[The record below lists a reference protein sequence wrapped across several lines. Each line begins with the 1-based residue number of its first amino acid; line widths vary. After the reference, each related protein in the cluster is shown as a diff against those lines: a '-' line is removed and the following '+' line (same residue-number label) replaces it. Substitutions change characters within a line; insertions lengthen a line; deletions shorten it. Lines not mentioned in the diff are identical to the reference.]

1 MNRVALEQRPSKW
14 ALALAF
20 GLVYVCWGTTYLA
33 MKKGVREE
41 HLPPAL
47 FGGVRVTIAGLIL
60 LSFQLIRGERVRLA
74 AGDRLPVALSALLL
88 FVGGNGLIN
97 KAGQTL
103 DSGLCA
109 VLAATTPLWIG
120 LFEMFWPAG
129 ERLSRRGWLGLVI
142 GLMGVLVL
150 CVPLLDR
157 STRLELDIGYLIV
170 LGSATCWALGSL
182 VSRHCPV
189 SCPHLT
195 GAAYQMILG
204 GGSLALVGVLC
215 GEIQRLPDQITPR
228 AVEAFLWLLVVG
240 SLLGFVA
247 FNWLLAHV
255 SASHVGTYAYV
266 NPAIAVVLGILDGEP
281 LTAWL
286 VGGIVIILIG
296 VALVRTG
303 HTASAAPTAVIVAA
317 DPEEVVP

>member
-1 MNRVALEQRPSKW
+1 MNRMARQSRPSPW

-47 FGGVRVTIAGLIL
+47 FGGVRVCIAGLLL
-60 LSFQLIRGERVRLA
+60 LSWQLARGERVRLA
-74 AGDRLPVALSALLL
+74 AGDRLPLVLCALLL

-97 KAGQTL
+97 VAGQTL
-103 DSGLCA
+103 DSGVCA

-129 ERLSRRGWLGLVI
+129 ERLSGRGWLGLVI
-142 GLMGVLVL
+142 GLCGVLVL
-150 CVPLLDR
+150 CIPLVEQPGQVALD
-157 STRLELDIGYLIV
+157 LGYLIV

-182 VSRHCPV
+182 VSRHRPV
-189 SCPHLT
+189 GCPHLT

-215 GEIQRLPDQITPR
+215 GEIPRLPDQITPR
-228 AVEAFLWLLVVG
+228 AAEAFLWLLVVG

-266 NPAIAVVLGILDGEP
+266 NPAIAVVLGVLDGEP

-286 VGGIVIILIG
+286 MGGIVVILIG

-303 HTASAAPTAVIVAA
+303 HTLAPLNE
-317 DPEEVVP
+317 PEPVPCQPEV

>member
-1 MNRVALEQRPSKW
+1 MNRAALEQRPSKW

-47 FGGVRVTIAGLIL
+47 FGGVRVTIAGLLL
-60 LSFQLIRGERVRLA
+60 LSCQLARGERVRLA
-74 AGDRLPVALSALLL
+74 VHDRLPIVLSALLL

-97 KAGQTL
+97 VAGQTL
-103 DSGLCA
+103 DSGVCA

-129 ERLSRRGWLGLVI
+129 ERLSGRGWLGLVI
-142 GLMGVLVL
+142 GLAGVLVL

-157 STRLELDIGYLIV
+157 SSRLELDIGYLIV

-215 GEIQRLPDQITPR
+215 GEIQRLPAQITPR
-228 AVEAFLWLLVVG
+228 AAEAFLWLLVVG

-266 NPAIAVVLGILDGEP
+266 NPAIAVVLGVLDGEP

-286 VGGIVIILIG
+286 LGGIVIILIG

-303 HTASAAPTAVIVAA
+303 HTAPASS
-317 DPEEVVP
+317 EEVVP

>member
-1 MNRVALEQRPSKW
+1 MNRMVLHPRPSKW

-47 FGGVRVTIAGLIL
+47 FGGVRVCIAGLL
-60 LSFQLIRGERVRLA
+60 LLGWQLARGQRVGLPAR
-74 AGDRLPVALSALLL
+74 DRLPIVLCALLL

-97 KAGQTL
+97 VAGQTL
-103 DSGLCA
+103 DSGVCA
-109 VLAATTPLWIG
+109 VLAATTPLLIG

-129 ERLSRRGWLGLVI
+129 ERLAARGWFGLLLGL
-142 GLMGVLVL
+142 GGVVLL
-150 CVPLLDR
+150 CVPLLEKP
-157 STRLELDIGYLIV
+157 SQFELDIGYLVV
-170 LGSATCWALGSL
+170 LGSASCWALGSL
-182 VSRHCPV
+182 VSRHRAV
-189 SCPHLT
+189 SAPHLT
-195 GAAYQMILG
+195 SAAYQMIFG
-204 GGSLALVGVLC
+204 GGTLALVGVLC
-215 GEIQRLPDQITPR
+215 GEVQRLPERVTPK
-228 AVEAFLWLLVVG
+228 AAEAFLWLLVVG

-266 NPAIAVVLGILDGEP
+266 NPAIAVVLGVLDGEA

-286 VGGIVIILIG
+286 LSGIVVILIG
-296 VALVRTG
+296 VALVRAG
-303 HTASAAPTAVIVAA
+303 HTPPLTSS
-317 DPEEVVP
+317 EEVVP